1 MMATTKASCSEIHQM
16 FLALAQGACSR
27 ARMKDTARFLGQPTR
42 NAANVVSGPDSTPPF
57 PPLLCVCWSTS
68 LLAGESLL
76 HVLIRIFFYS
86 I

>member
-57 PPLLCVCWSTS
+57 PSSLKCLLVYEFIGGGIS
-68 LLAGESLL
+68 L